1 MCGKKCRTNDFLNKH
16 VALSFLMD
24 EPFGI
29 ISDLTDKNAFLST
42 TSFWANAKKWYA
54 QPFVFFSLRDGLS
67 WSLSKK
73 TRCCCGG
80 VVHSRYREIWKTA
93 GFRHFFYWNS
103 LTGYL
108 FQTTF
113 ITLCIISA
121 TSAHP
126 FDPELSGIFENKTDI
141 LNDDTQLLKFFQPT
155 IKLTGLNIIKLQ
167 NLIYVCLSPIRYFF
181 WIFEDLFWKI
191 YIYILRISES
201 EYVDYRNGKKQYNM
215 Q

>member
-73 TRCCCGG
+73 TCCCGG
-80 VVHSRYREIWKTA
+80 VVHSRDREIWKTA

-108 FQTTF
+108 FQTTYIPIMHNICHF
-113 ITLCIISA
+113 CTHFRPRVEWNFRKQDRHTKWWHA
-121 TSAHP
+121 TSQVFSA
-126 FDPELSGIFENKTDI
+126 
-141 LNDDTQLLKFFQPT
+141 
-155 IKLTGLNIIKLQ
+155 
-167 NLIYVCLSPIRYFF
+167 
-181 WIFEDLFWKI
+181 
-191 YIYILRISES
+191 
-201 EYVDYRNGKKQYNM
+201 YN
-215 Q
+215 